1 MPSRPGTAWNYS
13 ERGRALYKINVN
25 SAADV
30 PHNGRRCQRYLKLR
44 GLNSEQREERDEVLV
59 FHDGLFQP
67 RGAAFFI
74 VRVPNGQ
81 LRFGQVFTVRVS
93 VDQRLHGQSA
103 NRIFPTLEVVAISR
117 FTGDPESRFI
127 AITLCPLATAAFV
140 SWGTRWQLA
149 MALTAVA
156 GYGVGE
162 YLIPIETPF
171 GTYRW
176 MGLFAAVIFAQYTT
190 IFIDRYRRRLH
201 AQVYALEEAAR
212 FRQSQIATMAHDIR
226 SPVAALSGYV
236 NLLED
241 DELNPK
247 ERADLM
253 GRIGSTAWNMN
264 LVVSNVLDYYD
275 IQENE
280 VVATPTELDPNIVIA
295 EVSEDCALQARR
307 RRLALRTE
315 FSRLPMCRLDP
326 RHLDRIVR
334 NLLAYAIGRMSRG
347 EVVVRTGVHNEMIVV
362 DISDNGSMVPMS
374 ELDGLFQ
381 GPDKDGRSG
390 PGSGL
395 GLYVARAM
403 ADVTQFLFISHNK
416 ITMEIANQLI
426 GVTMQEAG
434 VSRVVTVDIEQAIK
448 LAEEAA

>member
-1 MPSRPGTAWNYS
+1 VPEVPESVNPAGNDARSGLTSTEFGRTTS
-13 ERGRALYKINVN
+13 EFVWTEDDEESLRV
-25 SAADV
+25 
-30 PHNGRRCQRYLKLR
+30 LKLGGALGIFMLLAYLAYDQHLR
-44 GLNSEQREERDEVLV
+44 GQKAPGS
-59 FHDGLFQP
+59 GLHFILLGITLLFVSLFWT
-67 RGAAFFI
+67 RAFKRRWKLWTLLYICFLIAMFI
-74 VRVPNGQ
+74 
-81 LRFGQVFTVRVS
+81 
-93 VDQRLHGQSA
+93 
-103 NRIFPTLEVVAISR
+103 AISS

-149 MALTAVA
+149 MALTAIA

-162 YLIPIETPF
+162 YLVPIETPF

-176 MGLFAAVIFAQYTT
+176 MGMFAAVIFAQYTT

-236 NLLED
+236 SLLED

-295 EVSEDCALQARR
+295 EVSEDCALQAGR

-334 NLLAYAIGRMSRG
+334 NLLAYAIGRMSHG
-347 EVVVRTGVHNEMIVV
+347 EVVVRTGVYNEMIVV
-362 DISDNGSMVPMS
+362 DISDNGSVVPMT

-403 ADVTQFLFISHNK
+403 AESVGGRVQARQSPGRGLTLF
-416 ITMEIANQLI
+416 
-426 GVTMQEAG
+426 
-434 VSRVVTVDIEQAIK
+434 
-448 LAEEAA
+448 AELPLDAAQPGRRTS

>member
-1 MPSRPGTAWNYS
+1 MPEVSESVNPAGNDARSGLTSTAFSRTTSGFVWTEDDEES
-13 ERGRALYKINVN
+13 IRV
-25 SAADV
+25 
-30 PHNGRRCQRYLKLR
+30 LKLGGALGIFMLLAYLAYDQHLR
-44 GLNSEQREERDEVLV
+44 GQKAPGSGLHWILLGITLLFFSLV
-59 FHDGLFQP
+59 WTRVFKRRWKLWTLLYICFLI
-67 RGAAFFI
+67 AMFI
-74 VRVPNGQ
+74 
-81 LRFGQVFTVRVS
+81 
-93 VDQRLHGQSA
+93 
-103 NRIFPTLEVVAISR
+103 AISR

-334 NLLAYAIGRMSRG
+334 NLLAYAIGRMSHG
-347 EVVVRTGVHNEMIVV
+347 EVVVRTGVYNEMIVV
-362 DISDNGSMVPMS
+362 DISDNGSVVPMT

-403 ADVTQFLFISHNK
+403 AESVGGRVQARQSPGRGLTLFA
-416 ITMEIANQLI
+416 ELPLDAAQP
-426 GVTMQEAG
+426 
-434 VSRVVTVDIEQAIK
+434 SRRDS
-448 LAEEAA
+448 